1 MVKEKGKSAPEMQ
14 MEKIFRHTRA
24 GSFGTRARY
33 RDTCRNFAKFV
44 AEKFRVQNLKNVA
57 DKHIVAYAK
66 NRINEGIAAKTLK
79 NDLAAIR
86 YAHDQIA
93 NPRYSISNNQ
103 QLKEKFGLELDKT
116 PEINGNR
123 AWTAEEYARI
133 KDLATRAGRPEIA
146 DVMTLCRTM
155 GLRIAVASAIR
166 RSQAENALRT
176 NIYQVKNEAKNGKW
190 REVPLSPQARE
201 IFEKRM
207 AETPRGGRLFV
218 QQSEK
223 THEVINR
230 FEKFLQNNRGKIET
244 AEGREL
250 RTWEKY
256 GKTNTNELTYHG
268 LRYCYVQERMAEETD
283 KGLSWKEAAQTVTKE
298 VGHERTDV
306 IQVYTAGK

>member
-1 MVKEKGKSAPEMQ
+1 MEKKGKSATEAQ

-24 GSFGTRARY
+24 GSYGTRARY
-33 RDTCRNFAKFV
+33 RDTCRNFAKFI
-44 AEKFRVQNLKNVA
+44 ADKFKVQNLKNIS
-57 DKHIVAYAK
+57 DKHIAAYISS
-66 NRINEGIAAKTLK
+66 RQQEGIVAKTIK
-79 NDLAAIR
+79 NDLSAIR

-93 NPRYSISNNQ
+93 RPRYKLSNNQ

-123 AWTAEEYARI
+123 AWTAEEYQNM
-133 KDLATRAGRPEIA
+133 KNLAVEMGRKEIA
-146 DVMTLCRTM
+146 DVMTLCRTI
-155 GLRIAVASAIR
+155 GLRIAEATAIR

-190 REVPLSPQARE
+190 RQVPLSPQAKE

-207 AETPRGGRLFV
+207 AETQRGGRLFV

-256 GKTNTNELTYHG
+256 GKTNTNELTFHG
-268 LRYCYVQERMAEETD
+268 LRYCYIQGRMQQEIA
-283 KGLSWKEAAQTVTKE
+283 KGLSWKEAAKTVTAE

-306 IQVYTAGK
+306 IKVYTAGK